1 MGSEGFDRS
10 SGYQRMPD
18 SHDPAAA
25 FIFEGVAGD
34 RFGDF
39 GLMGGGAAGA
49 ELDRYDTT
57 LGSPPEAM
65 LLASSVGLHS
75 DNYQQVSEDLLETP
89 PTTGG
94 SQSLAVR
101 SDVVYLPFVRGGG
114 VFSVGSIAWT
124 GALSH
129 NGYDNAIARITEN
142 VLHRFLD
149 PAPLA
154 PRSR

>member
-10 SGYQRMPD
+10 AGYQRMPD

-25 FIFEGVAGD
+25 FIFDGVTGEE
-34 RFGDF
+34 FGDYGF
-39 GLMGGGAAGA
+39 MGGGAAGA
-49 ELDRYDTT
+49 ELDRYDIT

-101 SDVVYLPFVRGGG
+101 SDVVCLPLANGGA

-129 NGYDNAIARITEN
+129 NGYDNDIARITEN
-142 VLHRFLD
+142 VLRRFLD
-149 PAPLA
+149 VRPLA
-154 PRSR
+154 PRAS